1 MTDGLLIGVLAATVA
16 AATPLLLAGLGEI
29 VVERSGVLNL
39 GIEGVMLVGAMTA
52 FAGAALTSS
61 ATIGLL
67 AGVVAAVLM
76 GALFAALT
84 ISIRTDQIVTG
95 LAIVVLGDGLSRFF
109 GRSFV
114 GVDLGAVYGVTAIP
128 GLAAIPVV
136 GPVFFRQNWLVYAS
150 YVFVPATWYF
160 LNRTRG
166 GLTLWATGEK
176 PSSVDVS
183 GRSVLAIRYGAVLF
197 GSAMAGL
204 GGAFLSLGYLH
215 SWVEGITAGRGWI
228 ALALVILAGWDP
240 VRLLVGAY
248 IFGLA
253 YILAFQ
259 SQTMGGIFQ
268 HVSTYIV
275 QMFPYVLAIVV
286 LAAMGRR
293 SLRRRAA
300 PPAALTLPYVREQ
313 RG

>member
-1 MTDGLLIGVLAATVA
+1 MSDGLLIGMLAATVA

-39 GIEGVMLVGAMTA
+39 GIEGMMLVGAMAA
-52 FAGAALTSS
+52 FASAALTSS

-67 AGVVAAVLM
+67 AGVAAAVLL
-76 GALFAALT
+76 GGIFAALT

-109 GRSFV
+109 GRPFV
-114 GVDLGAVYGVTAIP
+114 GVDLGAVYGVVALP
-128 GLAAIPVV
+128 GLAAIPFL
-136 GPVFFRQNWLVYAS
+136 GPVLFRQNWLVYLS
-150 YVFVPATWYF
+150 YLLVLATWYF
-160 LNRTRG
+160 LYRTHA
-166 GLTLWATGEK
+166 GLALWATGEK
-176 PSSVDVS
+176 PSSVDVA
-183 GRSVLAIRYGAVLF
+183 GRSVFVIRYGAVLF

-228 ALALVILAGWDP
+228 ALALVILASWHP
-240 VRLLVGAY
+240 VRLLAGAY
-248 IFGLA
+248 IFGFA

-286 LAAMGRR
+286 LATMGRR
-293 SLRRRAA
+293 SLRRRVA